1 MGRNL
6 IETIMGAVV
15 LGVAGF
21 FLAFAWR
28 HAGMDEIKGY
38 TITAQFAG
46 IGGLDDGADVRI
58 NGIKVGNV
66 ISQGLDPVTYNARV
80 KMIIANDIRLPVDT
94 EATISAEGL
103 LGGKYVKLI
112 PGRAGERLVEG
123 AELAKTKDYKSIEEM
138 VGQLI
143 FLATADNPA
152 PAAPGA
158 AVPSLQAE
166 PEAPGK

>member
-15 LGVAGF
+15 LAVAGF
-21 FLAFAWR
+21 FLVFAWR

-38 TITAQFAG
+38 TVTAQFAG
-46 IGGLDDGADVRI
+46 IGGLNNGADVRI
-58 NGIKVGNV
+58 NGIKVGTV
-66 ISQGLDPVTYNARV
+66 TSQGLDPVTYNARV
-80 KMIIANDIRLPVDT
+80 KMVIAQDIRLPIDT

-112 PGRAGERLVEG
+112 PGRAGERLADG

-143 FLATADNPA
+143 FLATADNPTAAAA
-152 PAAPGA
+152 PAAEPVPG
-158 AVPSLQAE
+158 VE
-166 PEAPGK
+166 PLAPGQ

>member
-15 LGVAGF
+15 LAVAGF

-38 TITAQFAG
+38 TVTAQFAG

-66 ISQGLDPVTYNARV
+66 ISQGLDPVTYNAKV
-80 KMIIANDIRLPVDT
+80 KMVISNDIRLPADT
-94 EATISAEGL
+94 EASIAAEGL

-112 PGRAGERLVEG
+112 PGHAGERLADG
-123 AELAKTKDYKSIEEM
+123 AELTKTKDYKSIEEM

-143 FLATADNPA
+143 FLATADNPPAATGA
-152 PAAPGA
+152 PAPI
-158 AVPSLQAE
+158 PT
-166 PEAPGK
+166 EAPGQ